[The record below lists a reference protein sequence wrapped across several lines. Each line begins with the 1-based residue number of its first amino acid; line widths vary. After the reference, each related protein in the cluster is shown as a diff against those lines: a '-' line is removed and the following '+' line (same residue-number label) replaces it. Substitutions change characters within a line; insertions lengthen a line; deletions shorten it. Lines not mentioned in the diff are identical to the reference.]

1 MRHESSEDPYCLEG
15 KEKPLL
21 GDTPPEV
28 SVPDASLKPFVR
40 ALLALAIE
48 LEDRKEH
55 RQ

>member
-1 MRHESSEDPYCLEG
+1 MRQESLEDPHCLEG
-15 KEKPLL
+15 EEKLSL
-21 GDTPPEV
+21 GDTPTEV

-48 LEDRKEH
+48 LEGRKEH